1 MSLLTMGRKPK
12 ARGASYATRPPKA
25 LLRVPLTLYLLFTLL
40 PFYWM
45 ILFAF
50 REPRSTSLL
59 PFPLSFD
66 NLKHVWNNGN
76 FDIYFKNSML
86 VALMAVVLSTLVALM
101 SGYALA
107 RYRFRGKGVFQ
118 LVMLCTQFIPGAMM
132 LIPLFKIFNGFGL
145 TNTLY
150 ALVIADTVFHLPL
163 AMLLMSGFIKNVP
176 ESLEEAAWVDGCS
189 RFTGFRKVVMPVLV
203 PGIVAVG
210 AYGFIGAWNNFLF
223 AMMFISSQDKFT
235 IPVGLSYMLGEYGAD
250 YGALAAGG
258 LLAVF
263 PVVVLFAYVQKY
275 LVKGLSAGAVK
286 G

>member
-1 MSLLTMGRKPK
+1 MSLLTMSRKPK
-12 ARGASYATRPPKA
+12 VRGASYATRPPKA
-25 LLRVPLTLYLLFTLL
+25 LLRIPLTFYLLFTLL

-66 NLKHVWNNGN
+66 NLSHVWNNGN

-86 VALMAVVLSTLVALM
+86 VALMAVVLSTLVAIM

-107 RYRFRGKGVFQ
+107 RYRFRGKGLFQ

-132 LIPLFKIFNGFGL
+132 LIPLFKIFNGLGL

-163 AMLLMSGFIKNVP
+163 AMLLMSGFITNVP

-189 RFTGFRKVVMPVLV
+189 RFTGFRKIVMPVLV

-223 AMMFISSQDKFT
+223 AMMFISSQEKFT